1 MSSPAIYTST
11 DLQTLIKQL
20 RLDISNTEKEIEAKG
35 RVRLVRKR
43 SDAKA
48 GGLAG
53 EYRRLKKEL
62 EELRGEMREVR
73 EELREAWVDEMGE
86 EGKG

>member
-1 MSSPAIYTST
+1 M
-11 DLQTLIKQL
+11 
-20 RLDISNTEKEIEAKG
+20 
-35 RVRLVRKR
+35 RKR